1 MSIPFIQKARIGSYI
16 LKKTLTGDQRF
27 PLVLMLEPLFRCN
40 LHCKG
45 CGKVDH
51 PKEVLDK
58 SLSIEECVQAVEECG
73 APVVSI
79 PGGEPLLHPDI
90 SRIVEELISRKKFVY
105 LCTNGIL
112 VSKKIDNFHPSPY
125 LNFSI
130 HMDGLRERH
139 DSIVSRD
146 GVFDIA
152 VDAIKLLLSRGF
164 RVTTNTTFYG
174 GETPENAAKLFDFLT
189 SLGIEGMTVSAGF
202 SYEKASDQDSFLCR
216 EETKALFRELMEM
229 RKNRTWRFNHSEL
242 YLEFLAGRKDYSC
255 APWGNPTRSI
265 LGWQRPCYLL
275 EEGFAPTYRDLMTA
289 TDWDRYGVGR
299 DSRCAE
305 CMVHCGYE
313 PSAVLDSIRHPL
325 GILLTK
331 IKQ

>member
-1 MSIPFIQKARIGSYI
+1 MSIPFIQKARIGSYVI
-16 LKKTLTGDQRF
+16 KKTLSGDQRF
-27 PLVLMLEPLFRCN
+27 PLVLMLEPLFLCN

-58 SLSIEECVQAVEECG
+58 RLSVEECVRAVEECG

-90 SRIVEELISRKKFVY
+90 SRIVEELISRKRFVY

-112 VSKKIDNFHPSPY
+112 VNKKIDRFRPSPY

-152 VDAIKLLLSRGF
+152 VNAIKLLLGRGF

-202 SYEKASDQDSFLCR
+202 SYEKASDQDSFLSR
-216 EETKALFRELMEM
+216 EQTKALFRELLKM
-229 RKNRTWRFNHSEL
+229 RGNRKWRFNHSEL

-275 EEGFAPTYRDLMTA
+275 EGGFVRTYRELMNT
-289 TDWDRYGVGR
+289 TDWDKYGVGR
-299 DSRCAE
+299 DPRCAE

-313 PSAVLDSIRHPL
+313 PSAVLDSIRNPL
-325 GILLTK
+325 GILRAK
-331 IKQ
+331 VRQ